1 MPPIEH
7 LQSNGSDHIP
17 EVFTL
22 ESLSASLTEAEIAN
36 LTTGEDPIIGE
47 AAPDQAAEAAALAAQ
62 QAATEAANL
71 QAQQQAAQQAPKIE
85 IPDTTDAE
93 KVIAD
98 ADTKL
103 DALQAK
109 FDDGDLTHAEL
120 MAQQRAIIQEQA
132 RAQVV
137 IERAQEAISQTVQ
150 QKRASFYSTL
160 DAYKQ
165 GGNDFLW
172 SQEHLPGWDMALKAV
187 TGNQAYAGMD
197 PSIQIELA
205 RDLYAANYKAMNKG
219 KALPGAAGKAAT
231 TQEDADEDGPRRD
244 ERPEAVQTLA
254 GFNTDST
261 SAIQDGTFSAIDNLM
276 SKSPLEAEKML
287 ARLTEDQRT
296 AFLERV

>member
-47 AAPDQAAEAAALAAQ
+47 AAPDPAAEAAALAAQ
-62 QAATEAANL
+62 QAATDAANL
-71 QAQQQAAQQAPKIE
+71 QAQQQAQQQAPKIE

-103 DALQAK
+103 NDLQAK

-150 QKRASFYSTL
+150 QKRATFYSTL

-165 GGNDFLW
+165 GGNEFLW
-172 SQEHLPGWDMALKAV
+172 SQEHLQGWDLALKAV
-187 TGNQAYAGMD
+187 TGNQAYAGLD
-197 PSIQIELA
+197 VSRQIELA
-205 RDLYAANYKAMNKG
+205 RDLYAANYKAVNG
-219 KALPGAAGKAAT
+219 KALPGAEGKAAAA
-231 TQEDADEDGPRRD
+231 QEDANEDGPRRD
-244 ERPEAVQTLA
+244 ERPEPVQTLA